1 MVKFFNKAIRRLIYI
16 VGIVVVLLMSG
27 IGVTGYVFHDN
38 ISTYYKNFQDRNNSL
53 LNQTRKILI
62 DVQRITSNPEINTIP
77 TRINSAINTIDQ
89 SLGKFKTTINNT
101 KNNVASVEQSIQ
113 EIKDSL
119 KRHEVTF
126 RIVANNQYDDVM
138 RRLDEFQ
145 TTARDLNNEVIPNA
159 EKILDNVSMGLDDA
173 RKLHNIINISELL
186 KNVDKTVVPINNI
199 INGLLQINNAV
210 SSDQFSENLKSVSLI
225 LMTVSLSLLSLGAL
239 TLILRLI
246 FYRSINGYVVKRSK
260 AKQQLADFFEKA
272 CKIYPELSNEIKKD
286 VEHPQSS

>member
-1 MVKFFNKAIRRLIYI
+1 
-16 VGIVVVLLMSG
+16 
-27 IGVTGYVFHDN
+27 
-38 ISTYYKNFQDRNNSL
+38 
-53 LNQTRKILI
+53 
-62 DVQRITSNPEINTIP
+62 
-77 TRINSAINTIDQ
+77 
-89 SLGKFKTTINNT
+89 
-101 KNNVASVEQSIQ
+101 
-113 EIKDSL
+113 
-119 KRHEVTF
+119 
-126 RIVANNQYDDVM
+126 M

-260 AKQQLADFFEKA
+260 AKQQLADFLKRLAKFIQNFLTKLR
-272 CKIYPELSNEIKKD
+272 KM
-286 VEHPQSS
+286 